1 MYEHPI
7 DRLMYRLR
15 VPIIVLAVLSLPVF
29 LLTYGLMLRYAL
41 TTWPWWGGV
50 ALVVSHLMGWLGI
63 GSLFDMRQ
71 EKHQSSEAA
80 PSPQLPRS

>member
-7 DRLMYRLR
+7 DRLTHRLR
-15 VPIIVLAVLSLPVF
+15 LPIIVVAVVSLPVF
-29 LLTYGLMLRYAL
+29 LITYGLMVRYAL
-41 TTWPWWGGV
+41 TTWPWWGSA

-71 EKHQSSEAA
+71 EKRQSSEGAQ
-80 PSPQLPRS
+80 SLRLPRS